1 MVKYGYCSL
10 LSAAILE
17 KTGMVGLAHKIRV
30 YFLKS
35 DVMNG
40 ILVKKIGRKW
50 NYEKITGLYER
61 I

>member
-10 LSAAILE
+10 LLAAILE
-17 KTGMVGLAHKIRV
+17 KTGMVGLAYTILV
-30 YFLKS
+30 YFLKL